1 MTGSLKTDSST
12 TNRLQTKT
20 GTANHLQ
27 RLEIPKYQKQYIMW
41 KSWVGLHGYADLFL
55 FFVFNTSNPYSM
67 SLGSKARRNLNE
79 TCTMKLHLTSLCL
92 DLTWKVC
99 GFLEL
104 TSIHDFPVRRWRFAS
119 VFFKHWDGTY
129 SYWISEWSGMLS
141 AQMLQAQQHLGSV
154 QKFWALVLLEFVG
167 QPDRMCDVEPDKL
180 PTRTLPLTCP
190 LDRGFTC
197 IEASGWRSVLS
208 VWH

>member
-141 AQMLQAQQHLGSV
+141 AQMLQASNISEAFKNSGPLFCWNLLDSLTECVMLNLINCQQGLCH
-154 QKFWALVLLEFVG
+154 
-167 QPDRMCDVEPDKL
+167 
-180 PTRTLPLTCP
+180 
-190 LDRGFTC
+190 
-197 IEASGWRSVLS
+197 
-208 VWH
+208 

>member
-1 MTGSLKTDSST
+1 MLVSNFGMKR
-12 TNRLQTKT
+12 N
-20 GTANHLQ
+20 AFC
-27 RLEIPKYQKQYIMW
+27 
-41 KSWVGLHGYADLFL
+41 ADAA
-55 FFVFNTSNPYSM
+55 
-67 SLGSKARRNLNE
+67 G
-79 TCTMKLHLTSLCL
+79 
-92 DLTWKVC
+92 
-99 GFLEL
+99 
-104 TSIHDFPVRRWRFAS
+104 
-119 VFFKHWDGTY
+119 
-129 SYWISEWSGMLS
+129 
-141 AQMLQAQQHLGSV
+141 QQHLGSG